1 VNNIAADPAYAKVR
15 AEMAET
21 LLKRLTAAGDPRVTG
36 DGQTF
41 ETPPFTGPVTDEGGE
56 EGSSKKAGR
65 KAKK

>member
-1 VNNIAADPAYAKVR
+1 MNNIAADPAYAKVR

-21 LLKRLTAAGDPRVTG
+21 LMKRLTAASDPRVTG

-41 ETPPFTGPVTDEGGE
+41 EKPPFTGPVTDEVGE
-56 EGSSKKAGR
+56 DGSSKKAVR